1 MRQDFHGDV
10 GQVAAGDINNSGGNT
25 LLELNI
31 HGNNQG
37 NINLGNQVF
46 EVRQGKEL
54 PRIGSGRERFC
65 PQCENH
71 TWRFNQLCMHC
82 DYDLQQHDEILAQQ
96 EETARQQALQLRLMT
111 IFVVAFSAALGLFYV
126 KQFLPGWLQSWV
138 FGLAVCCGIIAFIAM
153 KAGDTTK

>member
-37 NINLGNQVF
+37 NINLGNQIF

-82 DYDLQQHDEILAQQ
+82 DYDLFRHDEMVAQEQEDARLQAQQ
-96 EETARQQALQLRLMT
+96 KRLIT
-111 IFVVAFSAALGLFYV
+111 ICGLAFTSALGLLYV
-126 KQFLPGWLQSWV
+126 KAYLPEWLQPWA
-138 FGLAVCCGIIAFIAM
+138 FGLALGCGGIAFIAI
-153 KAGDTTK
+153 KAGDTTR

>member
-37 NINLGNQVF
+37 NINLGNQIF

-54 PRIGSGRERFC
+54 PRIGSGRERLC

-82 DYDLQQHDEILAQQ
+82 DYDLQRHDEILAHQ
-96 EETARQQALQLRLMT
+96 EEAARQQALQLRLMT
-111 IFVVAFSAALGLFYV
+111 IFVVAFSAAMGLFYV
-126 KQFLPGWLQSWV
+126 KQFLPDWLQSWV